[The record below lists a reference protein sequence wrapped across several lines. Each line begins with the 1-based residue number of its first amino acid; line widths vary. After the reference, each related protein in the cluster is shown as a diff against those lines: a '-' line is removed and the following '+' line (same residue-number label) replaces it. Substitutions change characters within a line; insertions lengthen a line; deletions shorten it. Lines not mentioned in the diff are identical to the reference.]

1 MLTSVWKPVYSEVHV
16 VYSSINHD
24 SSNIK
29 SIKWEPMSNI
39 IPSEAQK
46 QSYKYSSPQNKN
58 TVIIYL
64 PLTLKTRMTFL
75 CLWNKKVF
83 F

>member
-1 MLTSVWKPVYSEVHV
+1 
-16 VYSSINHD
+16 
-24 SSNIK
+24 
-29 SIKWEPMSNI
+29 MSNI

-46 QSYKYSSPQNKN
+46 QRYKYSSPQNKN

>member
-1 MLTSVWKPVYSEVHV
+1 
-16 VYSSINHD
+16 
-24 SSNIK
+24 
-29 SIKWEPMSNI
+29 MSNI

-46 QSYKYSSPQNKN
+46 QRYKYSSPQNKN

-64 PLTLKTRMTFL
+64 PLTLKTCMTFL

-83 F
+83 FLKSILVFTKLFKKKENWDCQSPEK